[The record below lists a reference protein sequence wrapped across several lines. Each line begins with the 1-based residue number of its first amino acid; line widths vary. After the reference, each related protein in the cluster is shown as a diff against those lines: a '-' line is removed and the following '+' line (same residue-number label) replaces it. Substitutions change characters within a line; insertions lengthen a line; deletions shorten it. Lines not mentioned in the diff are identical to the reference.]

1 MEQKLHF
8 DFDTQQ
14 LVLQKIVRID
24 SFKSRWQAE
33 KQQEKSALKELR
45 FLATVQS
52 AGSSTRIEGAT
63 MSDDEIRLLVKNMKI
78 TELRSRDEQEV
89 GGYYEVLET
98 VLDHFQEIPLTESYL
113 LQLHGMLL
121 RHSAKDQ
128 RHRGQ
133 YKSLSNQVVATSPG
147 GTQRVVFNTT
157 QPHLTAPEM
166 TALLEWANRS
176 FEEKKLH
183 PLLIIAAFV
192 YEFLSIHPFQ
202 DGNGRLSRLL
212 TTLLLLRHGY
222 DFVQY
227 VSFENYVE
235 EYKKDYYLALMDGQ
249 KKRYQA
255 DETIEKWVLFFL
267 SGLEVLVE
275 RLESKRR
282 QFRAIS
288 HFLNERQQRLLAVVG
303 EKQAVQISDLT
314 PLFPEVSPSTLKNDL
329 ALLTERNLIIRVG
342 GGRGVRYFVPPDEE

>member
-1 MEQKLHF
+1 MQF

-14 LVLQKIVRID
+14 LVLQKIAGIEAF
-24 SFKSRWQAE
+24 SSRWQVE
-33 KQQEKSALKELR
+33 QQQEKGALKELR

-63 MSDDEIRLLVKNMKI
+63 LNDNEIRLLVKNMKI

-98 VLDHFQEIPLTESYL
+98 ILGHFADIPLTESYL

-133 YKSLSNQVVATSPG
+133 YKSLSNQVVASSPG
-147 GTQRVVFNTT
+147 GAQRVVFNTT
-157 QPHLTAPEM
+157 QPHRTPSEM

-176 FEEKKLH
+176 LDEKKLH
-183 PLLIIAAFV
+183 PLLVIATFV

-235 EYKKDYYLALMDGQ
+235 EHKEHYYLALMDGQ
-249 KKRYQA
+249 QNRYQPEENIA
-255 DETIEKWVLFFL
+255 KWVLFFL
-267 SGLEVLVE
+267 SGLEALIG
-275 RLESKRR
+275 RLEEKRR
-282 QFRAIS
+282 QFRPLTR
-288 HFLNERQQRLLAVVG
+288 FLHERQQRLLQAIG
-303 EKQAVQISDLT
+303 ERQAVQISDLK
-314 PLFPEVSPSTLKNDL
+314 PLFPEISLSTLKNDL
-329 ALLTERNLIIRVG
+329 ALLTERQLVVRVG
-342 GGRGVRYFVPPDEE
+342 SGRGVRYFIPPSEE